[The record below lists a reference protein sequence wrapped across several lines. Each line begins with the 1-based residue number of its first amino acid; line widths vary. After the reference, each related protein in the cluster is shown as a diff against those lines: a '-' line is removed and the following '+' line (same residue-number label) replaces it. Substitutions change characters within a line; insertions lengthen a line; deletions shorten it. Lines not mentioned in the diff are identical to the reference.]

1 MRWVAGGLLLTVAL
15 LQVPLWFGEG
25 SYREVRLLR
34 AGIAELAREVTELE
48 ERNRA
53 LEAEVADLKLG
64 LDAIEE
70 RARSELGLVG
80 EGETFVQIL
89 RPDGQ
94 ADDTAG
100 E

>member
-1 MRWVAGGLLLTVAL
+1 MRWVAGGLLLLVAA
-15 LQVPLWFGEG
+15 LQVPLWLGEG

-34 AGIAELAREVTELE
+34 AGIDDLQRELAGLE

-53 LEAEVADLKLG
+53 LEAEVSDLKMG
-64 LDAIEE
+64 MEAIEE
-70 RARSELGLVG
+70 RARSELGLVA

-89 RPDGQ
+89 APEGSTDPSRS
-94 ADDTAG
+94 